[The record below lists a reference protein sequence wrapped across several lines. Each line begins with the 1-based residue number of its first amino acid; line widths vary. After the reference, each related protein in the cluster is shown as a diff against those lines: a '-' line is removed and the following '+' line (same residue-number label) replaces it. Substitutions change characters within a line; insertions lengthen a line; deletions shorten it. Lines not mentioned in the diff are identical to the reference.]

1 MASSNWAHLIA
12 TSRKTSK
19 EFLKFVE
26 SEIEYQD
33 IIEEQGYRSPTG
45 KVLRV
50 LQNIHGAK
58 TLHGES
64 AAAVQPKFQG
74 AQGAQRGGTVLW
86 GKTEEAQVVLWDSVK
101 EEDKAWCRKDMV
113 SNTKWVIWKSKETGK
128 GNQKEEKWLHDAGVC
143 IFQS

>member
-19 EFLKFVE
+19 ELLKLVE

-33 IIEEQGYRSPTG
+33 MIEEQGYRSPTG
-45 KVLRV
+45 KVLSV

-74 AQGAQRGGTVLW
+74 AQGAQRGGTVLRYGGRLKKLKW
-86 GKTEEAQVVLWDSVK
+86 SYGTVLKRKTKHGV
-101 EEDKAWCRKDMV
+101 
-113 SNTKWVIWKSKETGK
+113 
-128 GNQKEEKWLHDAGVC
+128 EKTWFQTPSGVC
-143 IFQS
+143 IVQS